1 MRRAAGIILALVGAL
16 LLGYAGTTYAS
27 GALARDRARTAWEA
41 EQARLAVAAVSAEL
55 DSLVAPMTSPP
66 RGASVARLI
75 IPTIGLDEIVVEGVE
90 ERQLNAGP
98 GHLPGT
104 PLPGFR
110 GNSVI
115 SAHRDRH
122 FRNLDEV
129 EVGDI
134 VETES
139 RHATVRW
146 VVKEIR
152 VVGSGVPALFS
163 SQEPVL
169 TLTTCWPVRYLGS
182 APDRL
187 LITAVPLGAGGGLAS
202 ASRR

>member
-1 MRRAAGIILALVGAL
+1 MRRAAGIVLAIAGAL
-16 LLGYAGTTYAS
+16 LLGYAGTTYA
-27 GALARDRARTAWEA
+27 GAAIARDRARTAWDA
-41 EQARLAVAAVSAEL
+41 EQAHLAVASISAEL
-55 DSLVAPMTSPP
+55 DSIVAPSASPP
-66 RGASVARLI
+66 RGASVARLV
-75 IPTIGLDEIVVEGVE
+75 IPRIGLDEIVVEGVE

-98 GHLPGT
+98 GHLPGS
-104 PLPGFR
+104 PLPGFD

-129 EVGDI
+129 KVGDV
-134 VETES
+134 VETQS
-139 RHATVRW
+139 RYATVKW
-146 VVKEIR
+146 VVREIR

-163 SQEPVL
+163 SAEPVL

-187 LITAVPLGAGGGLAS
+187 LITAVPLRAGDDLAS
-202 ASRR
+202 ATRR

>member
-1 MRRAAGIILALVGAL
+1 MRRAAGFVLALAGIL

-27 GALARDRARTAWEA
+27 GALARDRARTAWDA
-41 EQARLAVAAVSAEL
+41 EQARLAVAAVSASL
-55 DSLVAPMTSPP
+55 DSLAAPAVAPP
-66 RGASVARLI
+66 RGASVARLT
-75 IPTIGLDEIVVEGVE
+75 IPRIGLDEIVVEGVE
-90 ERQLNAGP
+90 DRQLNAGP

-104 PLPGFR
+104 PLPGFK

-122 FRNLDEV
+122 FRDLDEV
-129 EVGDI
+129 KIGDV
-134 VETES
+134 VETQS
-139 RHATVRW
+139 RYATVKW

-152 VVGSGVPALFS
+152 VVGSGAPALFS
-163 SQEPVL
+163 SDEPVL

-187 LITAVPLGAGGGLAS
+187 LITAVPLGTSGDLAS
-202 ASRR
+202 ADRR

>member
-1 MRRAAGIILALVGAL
+1 MRRAAGLVLALAGIL
-16 LLGYAGTTYAS
+16 LLGYAGTTWAS
-27 GALARDRARTAWEA
+27 GALARDRARTAWDA

-55 DSLVAPMTSPP
+55 NSLDAPAVAPP
-66 RGASVARLI
+66 RGASVARLVV
-75 IPTIGLDEIVVEGVE
+75 PRIGLDEIVVEGVE
-90 ERQLNAGP
+90 EKQLNAGP

-122 FRNLDEV
+122 FRDLDEV
-129 EVGDI
+129 KIGDV
-134 VETES
+134 VETQS
-139 RHATVRW
+139 RYATVKW

-152 VVGSGVPALFS
+152 VVGSGAPALFS
-163 SQEPVL
+163 TDEPVL

-187 LITAVPLGAGGGLAS
+187 LITAVPLGTSGDLAS
-202 ASRR
+202 AVRR

>member
-1 MRRAAGIILALVGAL
+1 MRRAAGIVLALAGAL
-16 LLGYAGTTYAS
+16 LLGYAGTTYAG
-27 GALARDRARTAWEA
+27 GALARDRARTAWDA

-55 DSLVAPMTSPP
+55 DSLVAPPSQPP
-66 RGASVARLI
+66 RGASVARLVV
-75 IPTIGLDEIVVEGVE
+75 PAIGLDEIVVEGVE

-122 FRNLDEV
+122 FRNLDDLK
-129 EVGDI
+129 VGDV
-134 VETES
+134 VETQS
-139 RHATVRW
+139 RYSMVKW

-152 VVGSGVPALFS
+152 VVGSGTPALFS
-163 SQEPVL
+163 SDEPVL

-187 LITAVPLGAGGGLAS
+187 LITAVPLGTSGDLAS
-202 ASRR
+202 ATRR